1 MLARILYFFL
11 AINICKEGSSG
22 MDVMVDANRKMQL
35 EKLLRDRDIEFEVA
49 TEGPRNKSPIN
60 ILGPRPKSPSK
71 QP

>member
-1 MLARILYFFL
+1 
-11 AINICKEGSSG
+11 

-49 TEGPRNKSPIN
+49 SEGARNKSPIN